1 MKLIS
6 QSTHVL
12 ALKNLLFEFF
22 VVQEDPLDHQEDRD
36 VRQTQEVR
44 DLVDRVG
51 LDDRTHWAWVRDEV
65 AHDVEEDPRVPEA
78 HDEDQ
83 VLGVACVVHGEV
95 QEDRDVVHRVRS
107 VREMEFPKTARSSS
121 CQVADEA
128 PLQLHSVASEAA
140 KLEPRTWRRSPI
152 ILSKEVVGRLFH
164 KLSMD
169 EDALLQPPAASRCRI
184 DWIET

>member
-6 QSTHVL
+6 QSTLVL
-12 ALKNLLFEFF
+12 ALQNLLFEFF
-22 VVQEDPLDHQEDRD
+22 VVLEDPQDHQEDRD
-36 VRQTQEVR
+36 ERQTQEVR

-51 LDDRTHWAWVRDEV
+51 LDDHTHLAWARDEEV
-65 AHDVEEDPRVPEA
+65 HDVEEDLRVPEA
-78 HDEDQ
+78 HGEVR
-83 VLGVACVVHGEV
+83 VLGVAWVVHGEV

-121 CQVADEA
+121 YQVADEA

>member
-1 MKLIS
+1 M
-6 QSTHVL
+6 
-12 ALKNLLFEFF
+12 E
-22 VVQEDPLDHQEDRD
+22 EDR
-36 VRQTQEVR
+36 
-44 DLVDRVG
+44 
-51 LDDRTHWAWVRDEV
+51 
-65 AHDVEEDPRVPEA
+65 RVPEA

-121 CQVADEA
+121 CRVADEA